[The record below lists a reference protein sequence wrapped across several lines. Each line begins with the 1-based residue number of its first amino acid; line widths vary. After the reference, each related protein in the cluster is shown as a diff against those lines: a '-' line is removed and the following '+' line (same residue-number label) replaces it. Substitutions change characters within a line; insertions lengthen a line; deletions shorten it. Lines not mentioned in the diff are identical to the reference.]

1 MHRGIYTPDKNRGQ
15 IARDMHRD
23 AHGISFHTRD
33 DIPASP
39 KERSGESSRNSLDA
53 RIRALERVKLDRAD
67 SYKRANS
74 GSPAR
79 TRQKQSF
86 HKEVSRMRGSLVSP
100 KQRDHHRFHN
110 EPHHIRKKYDN
121 LSEPTKLWLV
131 RVVSRLLYKHMRYN
145 HATLIHGFQTWLA
158 ITKQDR
164 MFERLEQKYPQ
175 HMINR
180 LLVPVKIL
188 RKRLIDYSS
197 SMREAVVKIKVL
209 RCWHELVGRIGH
221 PAHRKIARRHYRKGL
236 CRRVFRALKL
246 HCDRRFKVIYM
257 ITQRTRYA
265 RRIQQDRW
273 FRQWVQYTCEQRCER
288 KILSM
293 QRRYITKFFQ
303 RKQWKVL
310 RWHLNCWKRWMA
322 TVKIHHSEEKHQMK
336 ILKRVIER
344 FKHGKLSKTM
354 NSWLEFVSLRRRYRR
369 LAKNIFQHT
378 LVRAFEKW
386 METITEMKQN
396 RYKIQKVLV
405 RLTKRKLAGCFDV
418 WASTTEENKRLKLV
432 GARVIKRMRQRM
444 VAGLFEKWKSTI
456 KESIRLRVVGQRVIK
471 KMLLRKLSLI
481 FSHWTDV
488 IEETKRLRLI
498 VKRIGARWLKAGLVT
513 TFSSWRNA
521 TQEQK
526 KLRLISKKIIQR
538 MLQKHLIKCFCHWT
552 EVIEETKRLR
562 LIVKR
567 IGARWLK
574 AGMVTMLHKW
584 KHYVEQI
591 KHDRSVV
598 GRWLNSVEHREIA
611 SALRTWKLFVA
622 DYKMIQTQN
631 ELQSIHAQYA
641 AAAQKQQQMQMQ
653 RVVQRFRHRR
663 LGGGLEGWKEFV
675 SLRRRYRRLAKN
687 IFQHTLVRAFE
698 KWMETITEMKQNR
711 YKIQKVLVRLTKRKL
726 AGCFDV
732 WASTTEENKRL
743 KLVGARVIK
752 RMRQRM
758 VAGLFE
764 KWKSTIKESIRLRV
778 VGQRVIKK
786 MLLRKLSL
794 IFSHWTDVIEETKR
808 LRLIV
813 KRIGARWLKAG
824 LVTTFSSWRN
834 ATQEQKKLRLIS
846 KKIIQRML
854 QKHLIKCFCHWTE
867 VIEET
872 KRLRLIVKRI
882 GARWLK
888 AGMVTMLHKWK
899 HYVEQIKH
907 DRSVVGRWLN
917 SVEHREIASALR
929 TWKLFVADYKMI
941 QTQNELQSIHAQYA
955 AAAQKQQQMQM
966 QRVVQRFRHRRLG
979 GGLEGWK
986 EFVSLRRRYRHFA
999 KRLFQHRLLAV
1010 FNTWYEWIEETKRLR
1025 LVCAKVM
1032 VRFTK
1037 RKMAG
1042 CFDVWASTMK
1052 ENKRM
1057 NIVGARVIAKFRLRS
1072 VCAAFSSWHHSI
1084 LENKRLRLVCAKV
1097 LARLTKRKMN
1107 GCFCHWTEVIAETK
1121 RLRLIVLRIGARWLK
1136 AGLVQ
1141 TLHQWKSYAKQ
1152 RCEDRLIV
1160 ERWLVA
1166 VKNREVVSA
1175 LRSWRIYVEHE
1186 RYQEQQAQYNA
1197 TVGQEQN
1204 RLLFEFHKRRRHRV
1218 MYRCTTQW
1226 RRVIVR
1232 IKLRT
1237 GRSKTSTS
1245 TQQVGLPQD
1254 VSLDTLVELISE
1266 LMVKNILAEQE
1277 REQEREHQKR
1287 LVNEA
1292 DLMRRRKRPGSATS
1306 PRRDGASQTRISRDS
1321 SSQTPRASPRNG
1333 NRSGRTGKSV
1343 PKNKP
1348 WISGISS
1355 SPSHSK
1361 VVHEQEEFT
1370 KSYRFREK
1378 GIRNAWEKDNQD
1390 NQDDHE
1396 RHSHQKERQRHRSSH
1411 NHRQETSENL
1421 KYKVQHFLNSIK
1433 ASFTEGSSFD
1443 DENDEIGSGRR
1454 KGSSGSSG
1462 RRYRR

>member
-1 MHRGIYTPDKNRGQ
+1 
-15 IARDMHRD
+15 
-23 AHGISFHTRD
+23 
-33 DIPASP
+33 
-39 KERSGESSRNSLDA
+39 
-53 RIRALERVKLDRAD
+53 
-67 SYKRANS
+67 
-74 GSPAR
+74 
-79 TRQKQSF
+79 
-86 HKEVSRMRGSLVSP
+86 
-100 KQRDHHRFHN
+100 
-110 EPHHIRKKYDN
+110 
-121 LSEPTKLWLV
+121 
-131 RVVSRLLYKHMRYN
+131 
-145 HATLIHGFQTWLA
+145 
-158 ITKQDR
+158 
-164 MFERLEQKYPQ
+164 
-175 HMINR
+175 
-180 LLVPVKIL
+180 
-188 RKRLIDYSS
+188 
-197 SMREAVVKIKVL
+197 
-209 RCWHELVGRIGH
+209 
-221 PAHRKIARRHYRKGL
+221 
-236 CRRVFRALKL
+236 
-246 HCDRRFKVIYM
+246 
-257 ITQRTRYA
+257 
-265 RRIQQDRW
+265 
-273 FRQWVQYTCEQRCER
+273 
-288 KILSM
+288 
-293 QRRYITKFFQ
+293 
-303 RKQWKVL
+303 
-310 RWHLNCWKRWMA
+310 
-322 TVKIHHSEEKHQMK
+322 
-336 ILKRVIER
+336 
-344 FKHGKLSKTM
+344 
-354 NSWLEFVSLRRRYRR
+354 
-369 LAKNIFQHT
+369 
-378 LVRAFEKW
+378 
-386 METITEMKQN
+386 
-396 RYKIQKVLV
+396 
-405 RLTKRKLAGCFDV
+405 
-418 WASTTEENKRLKLV
+418 
-432 GARVIKRMRQRM
+432 
-444 VAGLFEKWKSTI
+444 
-456 KESIRLRVVGQRVIK
+456 
-471 KMLLRKLSLI
+471 
-481 FSHWTDV
+481 
-488 IEETKRLRLI
+488 
-498 VKRIGARWLKAGLVT
+498 
-513 TFSSWRNA
+513 
-521 TQEQK
+521 
-526 KLRLISKKIIQR
+526 
-538 MLQKHLIKCFCHWT
+538 
-552 EVIEETKRLR
+552 
-562 LIVKR
+562 
-567 IGARWLK
+567 
-574 AGMVTMLHKW
+574 
-584 KHYVEQI
+584 
-591 KHDRSVV
+591 
-598 GRWLNSVEHREIA
+598 
-611 SALRTWKLFVA
+611 
-622 DYKMIQTQN
+622 
-631 ELQSIHAQYA
+631 
-641 AAAQKQQQMQMQ
+641 
-653 RVVQRFRHRR
+653 
-663 LGGGLEGWKEFV
+663 
-675 SLRRRYRRLAKN
+675 
-687 IFQHTLVRAFE
+687 
-698 KWMETITEMKQNR
+698 
-711 YKIQKVLVRLTKRKL
+711 
-726 AGCFDV
+726 
-732 WASTTEENKRL
+732 
-743 KLVGARVIK
+743 
-752 RMRQRM
+752 
-758 VAGLFE
+758 
-764 KWKSTIKESIRLRV
+764 
-778 VGQRVIKK
+778 
-786 MLLRKLSL
+786 
-794 IFSHWTDVIEETKR
+794 
-808 LRLIV
+808 
-813 KRIGARWLKAG
+813 
-824 LVTTFSSWRN
+824 
-834 ATQEQKKLRLIS
+834 
-846 KKIIQRML
+846 
-854 QKHLIKCFCHWTE
+854 
-867 VIEET
+867 
-872 KRLRLIVKRI
+872 
-882 GARWLK
+882 
-888 AGMVTMLHKWK
+888 
-899 HYVEQIKH
+899 
-907 DRSVVGRWLN
+907 
-917 SVEHREIASALR
+917 
-929 TWKLFVADYKMI
+929 
-941 QTQNELQSIHAQYA
+941 
-955 AAAQKQQQMQM
+955 
-966 QRVVQRFRHRRLG
+966 G

-1010 FNTWYEWIEETKRLR
+1010 FNTWYEWTEETKRLR

-1237 GRSKTSTS
+1237 GRSKTNTS

-1266 LMVKNILAEQE
+1266 LLVKNILAEQE

-1378 GIRNAWEKDNQD
+1378 GIINAWEKDNQD

-1454 KGSSGSSG
+1454 KGRSGSSG

>member
-444 VAGLFEKWKSTI
+444 VAGLFEKWKSTT

-521 TQEQK
+521 AQEQK

-622 DYKMIQTQN
+622 DYKMIQT
-631 ELQSIHAQYA
+631 
-641 AAAQKQQQMQMQ
+641 K
-653 RVVQRFRHRR
+653 
-663 LGGGLEGWKEFV
+663 
-675 SLRRRYRRLAKN
+675 
-687 IFQHTLVRAFE
+687 
-698 KWMETITEMKQNR
+698 
-711 YKIQKVLVRLTKRKL
+711 
-726 AGCFDV
+726 
-732 WASTTEENKRL
+732 
-743 KLVGARVIK
+743 
-752 RMRQRM
+752 
-758 VAGLFE
+758 
-764 KWKSTIKESIRLRV
+764 
-778 VGQRVIKK
+778 
-786 MLLRKLSL
+786 
-794 IFSHWTDVIEETKR
+794 
-808 LRLIV
+808 
-813 KRIGARWLKAG
+813 
-824 LVTTFSSWRN
+824 
-834 ATQEQKKLRLIS
+834 
-846 KKIIQRML
+846 
-854 QKHLIKCFCHWTE
+854 
-867 VIEET
+867 
-872 KRLRLIVKRI
+872 
-882 GARWLK
+882 
-888 AGMVTMLHKWK
+888 
-899 HYVEQIKH
+899 
-907 DRSVVGRWLN
+907 
-917 SVEHREIASALR
+917 
-929 TWKLFVADYKMI
+929 
-941 QTQNELQSIHAQYA
+941 NELQSIHAQYA